1 MAYEFKL
8 PDIGEGVVEGEIV
21 QWLVQEGDRVREDQ
35 PLLEIMTDKATVAI
49 PSPKAGVV
57 KERRGKEGD
66 VVAVGETLVVIDTGD
81 GVAAGDGK
89 ASAQAASAAPAQG
102 GGEATAAAKTS
113 TPKVA
118 PQSAAPA
125 PEADAPSEEAPQ
137 TRPTDEAAHALDGT
151 PPARLVRG
159 LPARTTSPLAGRI
172 APGPR
177 RPAAAARVRAAPS
190 VRRQARELGIDLSQV
205 AGSGPGGR
213 VTDGDLARVTGRGPN
228 GATAAAT
235 PAPTAQQLRKGPP
248 YNVPEGVALPPP
260 GGETR
265 VPFRGV
271 RKVIAKRMQ
280 EAKNTA
286 AHFTFV
292 EEVDMRALVALREEL
307 KPVAAEQGVKL
318 NYLPFFVKAAVIA
331 LMRHPQLNMRLDA
344 EREELVYQGHYDIGI
359 ATATDRGLVVPVV
372 KNADHLSIVEIG
384 AEIARLAQA
393 ARDGTI
399 TREEMTGS
407 TFTITSLGQQAG
419 LFATPVINLPNVA
432 IMGPHQ
438 IKDKPIVE
446 NGAIVPGKTMLLSLS
461 FDHRLIDGHVGAAF
475 AYEVIGLLEHPERLM
490 LAMR

>member
-21 QWLVQEGDRVREDQ
+21 QWLVKEGDSVKEDQ

-81 GVAAGDGK
+81 GATGAAKKTAPARKNGAPA
-89 ASAQAASAAPAQG
+89 ASAQPPTPPPAAAPSP
-102 GGEATAAAKTS
+102 AAADEE
-113 TPKVA
+113 
-118 PQSAAPA
+118 AAQ
-125 PEADAPSEEAPQ
+125 APQ
-137 TRPTDEAAHALDGT
+137 TRPTEQAAHTLEDT
-151 PPARLVRG
+151 PPARLERG

-172 APGPR
+172 TPAPR
-177 RPAAAARVRAAPS
+177 RPAPSARVRAAPS
-190 VRRQARELGIDLSQV
+190 LRRQARELGIDLSQV
-205 AGSGPGGR
+205 EGTGPGGR
-213 VTDGDLARVTGRGPN
+213 VTDGDLARVRGAPP
-228 GATAAAT
+228 AAAAPRAEAPKT
-235 PAPTAQQLRKGPP
+235 EPATVRKGPP
-248 YNVPEGVALPPP
+248 YNVPEGVTLPPP

-292 EEVDMRALVALREEL
+292 EEVDMRALVAMRERL
-307 KPVAAEQGVKL
+307 KPVAAEAGVKL

-331 LMRHPQLNMRLDA
+331 LQRHPQLNMRLDP
-344 EREELVYQGHYDIGI
+344 EREELVYQAHYDIGI

-372 KNADHLSIVEIG
+372 KGADHLSIVEIG
-384 AEIARLAQA
+384 AEISRLARA
-393 ARDGTI
+393 AREGTI

-407 TFTITSLGQQAG
+407 TFTITSLGQQGG

-432 IMGPHQ
+432 IMGPHL

-446 NGAIVPGKTMLLSLS
+446 NGEIVPGKVMLLSLS

-475 AYEVIGLLEHPERLM
+475 AYEVIGLLENPERLL